1 MTVAE
6 IRDTFPIEIT
16 AIDGRPGATTLRR
29 LLEDLYSN
37 AASIPSTL
45 GGAQVGS
52 LGLVLETPLY
62 TVSHPP
68 FIFPDNPGPTP
79 TYPPNATDSQIAAAK
94 ETHAVK
100 LGIYQL
106 TFNTDQALNQAI
118 VASVDKSYLL
128 PLRDKYTG
136 FASRRAI
143 ELVIHLKR
151 VYGPTTP
158 QDFADNF
165 KKLSDPWDPSSTVE
179 ELTGKMDD
187 IASYAELGNKPIAET
202 QIIDATYTLLYNSGL
217 YFDPLVEW
225 DNKPDADRTW
235 TEFKDFLVQAQ
246 TKLFRQQNVTAASRG
261 YAHQMH
267 QVQQPP
273 VRYILP
279 PPPPPPYA
287 AAMPYGTPPPPD
299 AASVAGTH
307 ISQLTTAMTEQY
319 TNFANS
325 VTSKLEAQLSTIE
338 KRLSGYQQGQSG
350 NPKRA
355 RTRQPKGTGTRNTY
369 PDYCYTHGYR
379 VCEGHNSA
387 TCRTTNP
394 QHKRDATMYNTM
406 GGNTDGKA
414 DRRMVEDN

>member
-1 MTVAE
+1 M
-6 IRDTFPIEIT
+6 
-16 AIDGRPGATTLRR
+16 ATTIRR
-29 LLEDLYSN
+29 MLEGLYSN

-45 GGAQVGS
+45 GGATVGH

-62 TVSHPP
+62 TLEHPP

-79 TYPPNATDSQIAAAK
+79 IYPTDATDAQIKATK
-94 ETHAVK
+94 ETHAIQ

-158 QDFADNF
+158 QDFANNF
-165 KKLSDPWDPSSTVE
+165 KKLSDPWDPSTTIE

-217 YFDPLVEW
+217 YFDALIEW
-225 DNKPDADRTW
+225 DGKPAAERTW
-235 TEFKDFLVQAQ
+235 TAFKDYTVKAQ
-246 TKLFRQQNVTAASRG
+246 TTLFRQQAVTTASRG
-261 YAHQMH
+261 YAHHIRQF
-267 QVQQPP
+267 Q
-273 VRYILP
+273 LP
-279 PPPPPPYA
+279 TMGYALPPPPPPYA
-287 AAMPYGTPPPPD
+287 ATMPYANALQTD
-299 AASVAGTH
+299 AESVAGTH

-325 VTSKLEAQLSTIE
+325 VTSKLEQQLNTLE
-338 KRLSGYQQGQSG
+338 KRLAGYQTGPDNST
-350 NPKRA
+350 KRA
-355 RTRQPKGTGTRNTY
+355 RTRQPKGPGTRNTY

-379 VCEGHNSA
+379 VMQGHNSA
-387 TCRTTNP
+387 TCRTKNP
-394 QHKRDATMYNTM
+394 QHKREATMYNMM
-406 GGNTDGKA
+406 GGNTDGTA